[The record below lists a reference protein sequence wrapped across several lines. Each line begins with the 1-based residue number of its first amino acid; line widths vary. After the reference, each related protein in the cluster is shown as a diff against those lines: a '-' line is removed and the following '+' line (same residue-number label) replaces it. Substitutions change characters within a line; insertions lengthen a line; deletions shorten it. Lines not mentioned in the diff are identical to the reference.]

1 MKNTRSRSKAKA
13 RWGSILRSPTILKSD
28 SILLLAAIIW
38 GFGFVAQKEGMSHLG
53 PYTFNAFR
61 FALGTVVVVLVALIK
76 DRKKLF
82 NITKKDISKGFL
94 SGLILFLASTFQQT
108 GLVYT
113 TAGNA
118 GFVTGIYVVLVPA
131 LGFLMWRQKVSKLS
145 ILGSVLAIIGL
156 YLLSINSGM
165 QIQYGDLLVLV
176 SAFFWA
182 YHVLLISRYAPKMS
196 AYVLATVQFF
206 FCAVFSL
213 IMVFFRET
221 PDIQSL
227 VSSSY
232 SLLYGG
238 IFSVGIAFTLQ
249 LVGQKKS
256 PPTHAAI
263 IMSLESLFAVIGGWL
278 ILSEN
283 ITARIL
289 IGCAFMLCGMFMSHT
304 RD

>member
-1 MKNTRSRSKAKA
+1 MKKHDFKLSSVLKSRAV
-13 RWGSILRSPTILKSD
+13 LRSD
-28 SILLLAAIIW
+28 SILLLAAVIW
-38 GFGFVAQKEGMSHLG
+38 GFGFVAQKKGMDHIG

-61 FALGTVVVVLVALIK
+61 FALGTLVVMLVTLIK

-82 NITKKDISKGFL
+82 RITKKDISKGFL
-94 SGLILFLASTFQQT
+94 AGLILFLASTFQQI

-118 GFVTGIYVVLVPA
+118 GFITGIYVVLVPA
-131 LGFLMWRQKVSKLS
+131 LGFLMWRQKVSRLS
-145 ILGSVLAIIGL
+145 ILGSVLAMTGL
-156 YLLSINSGM
+156 YLLSINSRM

-182 YHVLLISRYAPKMS
+182 YHVLLISRFAPKMS
-196 AYVLATVQFF
+196 AYILAMIQFF
-206 FCAVFSL
+206 FCSIFSL
-213 IMVFFRET
+213 VMALFRES
-221 PDIQSL
+221 PSISSI

-232 SLLYGG
+232 PLLYGG
-238 IFSVGIAFTLQ
+238 VFSVGIAFTLQ

-263 IMSLESLFAVIGGWL
+263 IMSMESLFAVIGGWL

-289 IGCAFMLCGMFMSHT
+289 IGCAFMLCGMFMSQT

>member
-1 MKNTRSRSKAKA
+1 MKSPKIFHSS
-13 RWGSILRSPTILKSD
+13 SILRSD

-38 GFGFVAQKEGMSHLG
+38 GFGFVAQKKGMDHVG

-61 FALGTVVVVLVALIK
+61 FALGTVFVLLISLIK
-76 DRKKLF
+76 DRKRLF
-82 NITKKDISKGFL
+82 KITRKDVSKGFIA
-94 SGLILFLASTFQQT
+94 GLILFLASTFQQT

-118 GFVTGIYVVLVPA
+118 GFITGIYVVLVPA
-131 LGFLMWRQKVSKLS
+131 LGFLMWKQKVSRLS
-145 ILGSVLAIIGL
+145 ILGSVLAMVGL
-156 YLLSINSGM
+156 YLLSINSGL

-182 YHVLLISRYAPKMS
+182 YHVLLVSRFAPKMS
-196 AYVLATVQFF
+196 AYVLAMIQFF
-206 FCAVFSL
+206 FCSIFSL
-213 IMVFFRET
+213 IMVFFRES
-221 PDIQSL
+221 PNIPSL
-227 VSSSY
+227 ISSSY
-232 SLLYGG
+232 PLLYGG

-278 ILSEN
+278 ILSET

-289 IGCAFMLCGMFMSHT
+289 IGCAFMLCGMFMSQT

>member
-1 MKNTRSRSKAKA
+1 MKTSK
-13 RWGSILRSPTILKSD
+13 ILPSASILKSD
-28 SILLLAAIIW
+28 SILLLAAVIW
-38 GFGFVAQKEGMSHLG
+38 GVGFVAQKKGMEYIG

-61 FALGTVVVVLVALIK
+61 FALGTLVVMFVTLIK
-76 DRKKLF
+76 DRKKLLK
-82 NITKKDISKGFL
+82 ITKKDISKGFL
-94 SGLILFLASTFQQT
+94 AGLILFLASTFQQI

-118 GFVTGIYVVLVPA
+118 GFTTGIYVVLVPA

-145 ILGSVLAIIGL
+145 ILGSVLAMIGL
-156 YLLSINSGM
+156 YLLSINSQM

-182 YHVLLISRYAPKMS
+182 YHVLLISRFAPRMS
-196 AYVLATVQFF
+196 AYVLAMIQFF
-206 FCAVFSL
+206 FCSIFSL
-213 IMVFFRET
+213 VMVCFRES
-221 PDIQSL
+221 PNIPSL

-289 IGCAFMLCGMFMSHT
+289 IGCAFMLCGMFMSQV